1 MAKNKGNGGSQA
13 FAVAQQIGKSLFLP
27 IAVLPPAGILLGIGS
42 SFTNPTTI
50 ATYGLSGILHEGN
63 ILYMFFQLLNGAGNA
78 VFGNLALIFEGKR
91 CSSSIRGNL
100 LSDHADDYERTAH
113 HRRIHP
119 GGRQPRPQRQGRR
132 YRYGTWYPDPAD
144 GCVRR
149 YPCRPSGGSY
159 LQQVL

>member
-27 IAVLPPAGILLGIGS
+27 IAVLPPAGILLGIGAQRRRQRS
-42 SFTNPTTI
+42 VRQPGSDLRPGSC
-50 ATYGLSGILHEGN
+50 ARHG
-63 ILYMFFQLLNGAGNA
+63 Q
-78 VFGNLALIFEGKR
+78 EGKR

-119 GGRQPRPQRQGRR
+119 GRRQPRPQRQGRR
-132 YRYGTWYPDPAD
+132 DRYGSWYPDPAD
-144 GCVRR
+144 GRVRR

-159 LQQVL
+159 LQQAALVSYRSCVWYSVS